1 MASFITYENQTL
13 LWNTM
18 QNVELFFQMIPQD
31 QQTIWFKDIIS
42 KIYETNKYKDMNSFE
57 LNGLNKYAISFM
69 IKSLKTLQNENR
81 QSITSINR
89 EDNTFEMRKE
99 EYDSMLEKKI
109 PEEPNFAEPIEDGVI
124 TNMSELIKQHQ
135 ASRELDMKKDM
146 HWSNEE
152 EIKIIK
158 DKIINITNILEILV
172 SEIKDIRKEVLKKN
186 DIDSTM
192 TSLITNVEINSL
204 NAES

>member
-18 QNVELFFQMIPQD
+18 QNVELFFQIIPQD
-31 QQTIWFKDIIS
+31 QQTYWFKDIIS

-69 IKSLKTLQNENR
+69 IKTLKTLQNENR

-109 PEEPNFAEPIEDGVI
+109 PAEPNFAEPIEDGVI

-135 ASRELDMKKDM
+135 ASRELDIKKEI

-158 DKIINITNILEILV
+158 DKINNITNILEILV

-186 DIDSTM
+186 DIDTTM
-192 TSLITNVEINSL
+192 TSIIKNVEINSL
-204 NAES
+204 SEES

>member
-1 MASFITYENQTL
+1 MANFITYENQTL

-18 QNVELFFQMIPQD
+18 QNVKLFFQIIPQD
-31 QQTIWFKDIIS
+31 QQTSWFKQIIS
-42 KIYETNKYKDMNSFE
+42 KIYEENRYRE
-57 LNGLNKYAISFM
+57 LNSNDLNILNKHAISSM
-69 IKSLKTLQNENR
+69 IKTLKTIQNENR
-81 QSITSINR
+81 QNNTSINR
-89 EDNTFEMRKE
+89 QDNTFEMRKQ

-109 PEEPNFAEPIEDGVI
+109 PAEPNFAEPIEDGVI

-135 ASRELDMKKDM
+135 ASRELDLKKDI

-158 DKIINITNILEILV
+158 DKINNITNILEILV

-204 NAES
+204 NAEN